1 MTWTYFRF
9 LNSREYGTRA
19 PQVSK
24 VDFRSP
30 RALRAESR
38 SAPNHSI
45 VVQRTGMTPVG
56 KAFRNEQ
63 GSVEDVFWD
72 FQMNILGEKDD
83 TPVHFCDTCELPIK
97 IYGPGLPWWRNGWE
111 SACQCGGRGLE
122 PWSGRIPHAAERLG
136 PWATIAG
143 PARLEPVLG
152 NERPR
157 WWGAR
162 TPRWRVAPTPQWR
175 VAPACRN

>member
-1 MTWTYFRF
+1 
-9 LNSREYGTRA
+9 EYGTRA

-72 FQMNILGEKDD
+72 FQINILGEKDD
-83 TPVHFCDTCELPIK
+83 TPHAFCYACAILHGKEGSK
-97 IYGPGLPWWRNGWE
+97 MFPGCSNPVERIEKHTQGSLFM
-111 SACQCGGRGLE
+111 CGTVQGCKRSCLSRRDLKAHQ
-122 PWSGRIPHAAERLG
+122 P
-136 PWATIAG
+136 
-143 PARLEPVLG
+143 
-152 NERPR
+152 RPYKS
-157 WWGAR
+157 
-162 TPRWRVAPTPQWR
+162 
-175 VAPACRN
+175 